1 MEQIIKNLTNK
12 QSGFTLVELVVVVAV
27 VGVLAVVAT
36 PKIVGVATDARKAS
50 LTGVAS
56 ALTAAS
62 ARNYAVRSA
71 NNNKGVFIHSCSD
84 ITKALDN
91 QALPSGYA
99 FGGSIGGSEEVAA
112 VTQAMVDANT
122 TDDITETS
130 PKIEAV
136 TGVTSTGATLASKD
150 TRVTCTIQTETA
162 PALVAVF
169 KVTGIL

>member
-36 PKIVGVATDARKAS
+36 PKIIGVATDARTAS

-56 ALTAAS
+56 ALTSAS
-62 ARNYAVRSA
+62 ARNYAIRSA
-71 NNNKGVFIHSCSD
+71 NTNSGVIIESCSD
-84 ITKALDN
+84 ITKALEDE
-91 QALPSGYA
+91 ALPSGYA
-99 FGGSIGGSEEVAA
+99 FGGEIVGSAEVAA
-112 VTQAMVDANT
+112 VTQTMVDANP
-122 TDDITETS
+122 DDGITETS

-136 TGVTSTGATLASKD
+136 TGVKSDGATAVAVGV
-150 TRVTCTIQTETA
+150 RVGCTIQTETA
-162 PALVAVF
+162 PAVVAVF